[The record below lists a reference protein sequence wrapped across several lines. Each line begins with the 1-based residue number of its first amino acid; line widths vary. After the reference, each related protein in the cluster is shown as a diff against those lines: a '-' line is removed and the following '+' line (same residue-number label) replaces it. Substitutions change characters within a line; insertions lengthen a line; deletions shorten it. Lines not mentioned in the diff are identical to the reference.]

1 MNQNKLFLF
10 GGIALVAIILLSQV
24 FYTVREDKQALVLRF
39 GEPVRVEN
47 AYQNIEGEALN
58 PNAGLKFKLPFIE
71 NVRQYDRKNLVL
83 DLPVQQILASDQER
97 LAVDAFIRYRITDI
111 RAFYEAFNLRDRA
124 EQQLRNV
131 IDSLVRDVLG
141 SVESQEIISGQRADL
156 MNAIETRAN
165 ARAVAGKFGVVVE
178 DVRIKRADLPPANA
192 ERVFDRMAADRQEQ
206 SAEKRGEGERSK
218 RTIRAE
224 ADKEVEILLANAR
237 RDSEIIRGEGDQKRN
252 AIYAEAYN
260 LDPEFFAFYRSM
272 QAYEKGLVG
281 STTYVLSPDS
291 DFLGYL
297 DNQGGN
303 RRR

>member
-1 MNQNKLFLF
+1 MSQNKLFLF
-10 GGIALVAIILLSQV
+10 GGVAVVALILLSQS
-24 FYTVREDKQALVLRF
+24 FYTTREDKQSLVLRF
-39 GEPVRVEN
+39 GEPMRVEN
-47 AYQNIEGEALN
+47 EFGVEE
-58 PNAGLKFKLPFIE
+58 NAGLKFKVPFIE
-71 NVRQYDRKNLVL
+71 NVTHYDRKNLVL
-83 DLPVQQILASDQER
+83 DLKAQPVLASDQER
-97 LAVDAFIRYRITDI
+97 LLVDAFIRYRITDVQS
-111 RAFYEAFNLRDRA
+111 FYEAFATRPRA
-124 EQQLRNV
+124 EIQLSNV
-131 IDSLVRDVLG
+131 LDSLIRDVLG
-141 SVESQEIISGQRADL
+141 SVESQEIISGQREDL

-165 ARAVAGKFGVVVE
+165 ERALAGKFGLVIE
-178 DVRIKRADLPPANA
+178 DVRIKRADLPQENA

-260 LDPEFFAFYRSM
+260 KDPEFFAFYRSM
-272 QAYEKGLVG
+272 QAYEKGLIG

-297 DNQGGN
+297 DSQGGK
-303 RRR
+303 R